1 MNDALDVKIAQGQA
15 EADAARKEQLLAAY
29 EAWHA
34 KQAKAPAAGS
44 GDQES
49 PSIPMEAGKAIT
61 GGLMDAV
68 TGSYN
73 SYQDLVEELGR
84 GFMEARKG
92 FGSNI
97 SDTVSTLANPVTTI
111 MGAAQSAR
119 EAVVGKAT
127 RGEAPKVLE
136 NQTTGGKMARGL
148 VQFATPAL
156 VYMRTLKAAGQ
167 VSKLGTFLRGLTAG
181 GIVDATVQAPT
192 EKNLSNLLL
201 DMGYTEPRIVQP
213 VAEFLRADPED
224 SQAFAR
230 FKKVIEGAALGSAA
244 EAAVKAITVA
254 YKAVR
259 YGGKDPALKKMM
271 EEAEKAQGG
280 AKEAPAQSPE
290 AAPAQA
296 TPSPAPEAAQAASPQ
311 VKEASLPASERI
323 KEVRKREQAKALR
336 KNQQPA
342 PASPQEPIPL
352 KTSWEAA
359 EARAAEPAS
368 RKVYLD
374 EASSEVIW
382 TKDAP
387 TPGAIP
393 LDDRVKAALEKSPFE
408 RTAQD
413 LVALRAYSQLQ
424 EQAFPGII
432 KPGPRASVTSQEAI
446 QIVESR
452 ARKAQGRKAV
462 AEQMGDAVSAKIEE
476 PALPVPEELM
486 PKPAGWSPM
495 RAAGETVEYYGKDGE
510 VLTGILRKV
519 LPSGK
524 VVVEDAATGA
534 IRTGAI
540 AGDIADTIKANGA
553 AISQASGSQGG
564 FVSTNVLMHMASGS
578 IGGTAGAS
586 QIDEDDT
593 LAEKLGKIG
602 LGVLAGLGVSVGGA
616 KVLTPQRL
624 KALEE
629 ADPVISSLARDEVQG
644 VAPVADIAAA
654 RKVAPVVQAAKVQEL
669 ADRLASGQ
677 GQSLADLVSEADFNF
692 AYIDDAASLEE
703 AIQATSATFAKEID
717 AAKRGVVPFADI
729 EAAAREV
736 GAEPGQLAEDLFAAT
751 DKLAERT
758 LALRSMVASSG
769 KAVTNLA
776 RMVLRGEGGLEAAT
790 DNILAL
796 RKQVALHAALQARMK
811 GVQTETARALS
822 QYRIVAKSVEMTK
835 AEREELLRQLGGLE
849 ANSDLARLLDT
860 ITDPEKL
867 NAVARRGS
875 EANTWDAMYEAYV
888 NGLLSGPVTH
898 VANIIGNSITAI
910 GSVAEKYGAAGI
922 GLVLRSDV
930 DRVTFKEANAYVL
943 GLTSAVR
950 ETLWLSKDGLREL
963 ASAAGDLAKLD
974 LKGAHGKLLENPLYK
989 AFATGESSSAM
1000 SRPDAISTGGAFAA
1014 DTFTP
1019 ALNVVGLDARGWAG
1033 QMVNGLGAV
1042 VRAPGKAL
1050 AAADEFFWA
1059 LNYRGEM
1066 TAQAYRE
1073 ALSKGLEGDAFA
1085 REVARLIDDPT
1096 EGMRV
1101 NATKAAREGTFT
1113 AELGKGGRALQQAV
1127 SYVPG
1132 ARYIMPFV
1140 RTPVNIIKYAG
1151 TRSPLQLANPTFW
1164 ADVSAGGAR
1173 QQAALSKVAIGTSI
1187 LMASYE
1193 MASNGITTT
1202 DGTRYRLVGGGERK
1216 RQAETIGGQL
1226 PYALEVT
1233 APDGSTS
1240 YLGFNRLDP
1249 LGMQL
1254 GWAADLADIAGKADE
1269 STLDEMA
1276 AMGAIAVS
1284 RNLVEKSYL
1293 SGLADFLEAVQDPD
1307 RKMQKW
1313 INNHMASRVPA
1324 LINTIRKEEDGHQ
1337 KLAWTAMDAIKG
1349 RMAFGVSEEVP
1360 NAVNIWGE
1368 DVETPKAL
1376 GPEWLSP
1383 IYQSNGSPYPAAK
1396 EIARLNIDIQMPPKA
1411 IPSARGAPSVAL
1423 NAKQYRRMM
1432 QLIGQGNGSFKGFKE
1447 VANELVQSPSY
1458 QALPEALGGDT
1469 AYQSAKERRI
1479 RMAWERTKERAVKA
1493 LLREDADLAA
1503 KVSATKRNASL
1514 NRRGRE
1520 LIPTEQ

>member
-1 MNDALDVKIAQGQA
+1 MNDAIDLKLTQSAIDA
-15 EADAARKEQLLAAY
+15 EATRKEKLLAAY
-29 EAWHA
+29 DAWHA
-34 KQAKAPAAGS
+34 EQAKAQQE
-44 GDQES
+44 QES

-73 SYQDLVEELGR
+73 SYQDLMEELGR

-156 VYMRTLKAAGQ
+156 AYMRTLKAAGQ
-167 VSKLGTFLRGLTAG
+167 TSKLGTFLRGLTAG

-342 PASPQEPIPL
+342 PAAPQEPVPL

-359 EARAAEPAS
+359 NARAAEPTS

-495 RAAGETVEYYGKDGE
+495 RAAGEAVEYYGKDGE

-578 IGGTAGAS
+578 IGGAAGAS

-644 VAPVADIAAA
+644 VAPVADLAAA

-835 AEREELLRQLGGLE
+835 TEREELLRQLGGLE

-963 ASAAGDLAKLD
+963 ASAAGDLTKLD

-989 AFATGESSSAM
+989 AFATGESSSSM
-1000 SRPDAISTGGAFAA
+1000 SRPDAISAGGAFTA
-1014 DTFTP
+1014 DAF
-1019 ALNVVGLDARGWAG
+1019 GMDGRGWAG

-1202 DGTRYRLVGGGERK
+1202 DGTRYRLVGGGEKK

-1284 RNLVEKSYL
+1284 RNLVDKSYL

-1383 IYQSNGSPYPAAK
+1383 IYQSNGSPYPAAR

-1458 QALPEALGGDT
+1458 QALPEAPDGSSD
-1469 AYQSAKERRI
+1469 YQSAKERRI
-1479 RMAWERTKERAVKA
+1479 RMAYERARERALRA
-1493 LLREDADLAA
+1493 LLQEDEGLRSRLQTTRHNVRLA
-1503 KVSATKRNASL
+1503 
-1514 NRRGRE
+1514 RRGVE
-1520 LIPTEQ
+1520 LLPVEQDSGETGATWFP